1 MLAHKIWIILEGQ
14 KTNLILMRNLMLFIL
29 AVLNL
34 PVKAGIIP
42 LFEPENQ
49 SLSTTIP
56 AERLDESNIVTQNLY
71 ELWF

>member
-1 MLAHKIWIILEGQ
+1 MI
-14 KTNLILMRNLMLFIL
+14 FIL

-56 AERLDESNIVTQNLY
+56 AERLDESNLVTQNLY